1 MTCHDFSGRVTW
13 YVSFRVRKDL
23 NGHPNVVEFYEA
35 FFERVMSCMTLTI
48 VMELCWKSLFS
59 YLNHYR
65 RVADP
70 EIVFWTRCLCKA
82 LLHAHAKNICHR
94 DVKPDNCLLQYVSG
108 SPGYLTL
115 KLCDFG
121 ASAILVAAEEI
132 QKDKRQHLNTPQR
145 LRTTF
150 AYAPPEVLQKRS
162 YSFSCDMWGVGIILH
177 EMMQENLVLSA
188 CDWREKDR
196 PLDIFNKLRPL
207 IRSVKDRAAT

>member
-121 ASAILVAAEEI
+121 ASAILVAAEE
-132 QKDKRQHLNTPQR
+132 KGKRRHLKTPQR